1 MEYYVTIKKNEVAF
15 SAVTEKDFLDVVK
28 EETKANSR
36 VMHTE
41 MILFMKKKKHP
52 PNFVQICQCIHLLG
66 QRNGEEHQR
75 PLCLFLIRTLAV
87 AFRACWII
95 QDDPHGKVLN
105 HI

>member
-41 MILFMKKKKHP
+41 MILFMKKKKNTH
-52 PNFVQICQCIHLLG
+52 QI
-66 QRNGEEHQR
+66 
-75 PLCLFLIRTLAV
+75 LCKYANVYTCLAKGMGKSIRGPSASFL
-87 AFRACWII
+87 
-95 QDDPHGKVLN
+95 
-105 HI
+105 